1 MGEGLLFGKKRY
13 FWKMWKQT
21 YVHSNF
27 MTTDDERNLP
37 APWVHKAGPA
47 GVQDDVVPVLRGEP
61 KG

>member
-1 MGEGLLFGKKRY
+1 
-13 FWKMWKQT
+13 MWKQT
-21 YVHSNF
+21 YVRSNF

-47 GVQDDVVPVLRGEP
+47 GVQDNVVPILRGEP